1 MIGLKRAECQQL
13 GSKEYVK
20 LPEEERTWE
29 EAIHARDT
37 SKMWSNWRYRIG
49 EEKAIWQNVE

>member
-1 MIGLKRAECQQL
+1 MIGLKRAEQL
-13 GSKEYVK
+13 GSKEEVK
-20 LPEEERTWE
+20 LPGEERTWE